1 MSVFL
6 SKIKVLA
13 LHCYLSLNVKTT
25 SHKQDMEGSRHGSLI
40 IITVI
45 NQYLAGIAFKE
56 MQTSCVP
63 KKRCSTN
70 APGWLNG
77 DHPTV
82 EEGQVTT
89 QVCFHWSS
97 NCCKCRKWSTYI
109 KVRNC
114 GDYFVYFLSGTPH
127 SYCHLRYCSTD

>member
-13 LHCYLSLNVKTT
+13 LYCYLSLNVKTT

-56 MQTSCVP
+56 MQRQKFRRRVSQKEVQHQCPWLV
-63 KKRCSTN
+63 KRR
-70 APGWLNG
+70 
-77 DHPTV
+77 
-82 EEGQVTT
+82 
-89 QVCFHWSS
+89 SS
-97 NCCKCRKWSTYI
+97 YS
-109 KVRNC
+109 
-114 GDYFVYFLSGTPH
+114 
-127 SYCHLRYCSTD
+127 